1 MRIAVLSDFHLGFE
15 LNSDTENDSFENAE
29 EAIDK
34 ALNSDLIIIAGDIF
48 DSRSPKTQVWAKA
61 LHILSKPLLHESTD
75 VKLVSCTKELKKIS
89 KKTLSHLPVIAVHG
103 NHERRSRD
111 EITAVEALE
120 NAGML
125 IHLHLHT
132 AIIEKDGVK
141 VAIHGMSSVPERFA
155 KDVLNAWQPKPIEGC
170 FNILVLH
177 QSVQPYVYSNLE
189 PPTINLEDL
198 PRGFDLIIDG
208 HVHTHSVD
216 KIDGTPFVVVGST
229 MLTQLQRNEAE
240 NKKGFVMLD
249 VNKSCKIEFV
259 TLEKCRSFFYEEV
272 RAANNLKAEVEKK
285 VSEILSSQA
294 FAKPPLIR
302 IKLVGKESSVID
314 RELAEIEKKFA
325 GKAVLIFAKE
335 LESEELSEKAELLK
349 SLREQKLSVEE
360 MGLNLLKKNLE
371 ELNFSPEFDYE
382 KLFWL
387 LSEGKADTALKVLT
401 GEQTTLSGAKHDN

>member
-103 NHERRSRD
+103 NHERRSKD

-240 NKKGFVMLD
+240 SKKGFVMLD